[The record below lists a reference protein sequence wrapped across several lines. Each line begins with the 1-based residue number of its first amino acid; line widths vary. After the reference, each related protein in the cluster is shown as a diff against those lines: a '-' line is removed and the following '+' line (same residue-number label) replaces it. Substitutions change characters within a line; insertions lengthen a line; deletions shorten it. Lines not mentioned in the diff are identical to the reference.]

1 MAREGI
7 YVGSKEIIQR
17 YVGTRLVWEKVT
29 IQFDEILRFTSNRF
43 GSFWRFGSTE
53 RAFIDLGISERRPYG
68 LDGIE
73 DCNVVKLQ
81 NSNKIF
87 EVRVVI
93 SQRDTGYSTSYQRR
107 YNYQLFVI
115 FKNTDEVQGFISNK
129 YNETYIFGRKRGG

>member
-7 YVGSKEIIQR
+7 YVGGKEIIQR

-29 IQFDEILRFTSNRF
+29 IQFDEILRFGSNRF

-73 DCNVVKLQ
+73 NCNVLKLQ
-81 NSNKIF
+81 NSNKTF

-93 SQRDTGYSTSYQRR
+93 NQQDAGTHANYRR
-107 YNYQLFVI
+107 QYNFQLFVI
-115 FKNTDEVQGFISNK
+115 FKNTDEVQDFLSNK
-129 YNETYIFGRKRGG
+129 YNETYIFGRKIGG

>member
-7 YVGSKEIIQR
+7 YVGSREIIQR

-29 IQFDEILRFTSNRF
+29 IQFDEILRFTPNRF

-73 DCNVVKLQ
+73 DCNVLKLQ

-115 FKNTDEVQGFISNK
+115 FKNTDEVQDFISNK

>member
-7 YVGSKEIIQR
+7 YVGSREIIQR
-17 YVGTRLVWEKVT
+17 YVGTKLVWEKVT
-29 IQFDEILRFTSNRF
+29 IQFDEILRFTSNRY

-73 DCNVVKLQ
+73 DCNVLKLQ
-81 NSNKIF
+81 NSNKTF
-87 EVRVVI
+87 EVRVVVG
-93 SQRDTGYSTSYQRR
+93 QQDTGYSAGYRR
-107 YNYQLFVI
+107 HYNYQLFVI
-115 FKNTDEVQGFISNK
+115 FKNTDEVEDFLSNK

>member
-7 YVGSKEIIQR
+7 YVGSREIIQR

-43 GSFWRFGSTE
+43 GAFWRFGSTE

-87 EVRVVI
+87 EVGVVI

-115 FKNTDEVQGFISNK
+115 FKNTDEVQDFISNK

>member
-7 YVGSKEIIQR
+7 YVGSREIIQR

-43 GSFWRFGSTE
+43 GSFLRFGSTE

-115 FKNTDEVQGFISNK
+115 FKNTDEVQDFISNK

>member
-7 YVGSKEIIQR
+7 YVGGKEITQR
-17 YVGTRLVWEKVT
+17 YIGTQLVWDKVT
-29 IQFDEILRFTSNRF
+29 IQFYEILRFTSYRF
-43 GSFWRFGSTE
+43 VSFWRFGSTE

-115 FKNTDEVQGFISNK
+115 FKNTDEVQDFISNK

>member
-7 YVGSKEIIQR
+7 YVGSNEVIQR

-73 DCNVVKLQ
+73 NCNVLKLQ

-115 FKNTDEVQGFISNK
+115 FKNTDEVQDFISNK

>member
-29 IQFDEILRFTSNRF
+29 IQFDEILRFTSNHF

-115 FKNTDEVQGFISNK
+115 FKNTDEVQDFLSNK

>member
-1 MAREGI
+1 MTREGI
-7 YVGSKEIIQR
+7 YVGGKEIIQR

-29 IQFDEILRFTSNRF
+29 IQFDEILRFGSNRF

-115 FKNTDEVQGFISNK
+115 FKNTDEVQDFISNK

>member
-7 YVGSKEIIQR
+7 YVGSREIIQR

-43 GSFWRFGSTE
+43 GSFWRFGYTE

-115 FKNTDEVQGFISNK
+115 FKNTDEVQDFISNK

>member
-7 YVGSKEIIQR
+7 YVGSREIIQR
-17 YVGTRLVWEKVT
+17 YVGTKLVWEKVT
-29 IQFDEILRFTSNRF
+29 IQFDEILRLTSNRF

-73 DCNVVKLQ
+73 DCNVLKLQ

-115 FKNTDEVQGFISNK
+115 FKNTDEVQDFISNK

>member
-7 YVGSKEIIQR
+7 YVGSNEIIQR

-29 IQFDEILRFTSNRF
+29 IQFYEILRFSSNRF

-115 FKNTDEVQGFISNK
+115 FKNTDEVQDFISNK

>member
-7 YVGSKEIIQR
+7 YVGSREIVQR
-17 YVGTRLVWEKVT
+17 YVGTSLVWEKVT

-115 FKNTDEVQGFISNK
+115 FKNTDEVQDFISNK

>member
-7 YVGSKEIIQR
+7 YVGSREIIQR

-29 IQFDEILRFTSNRF
+29 IQFNEILRFSSNRY

-73 DCNVVKLQ
+73 NCNVVKLQ
-81 NSNKIF
+81 NSNKVF
-87 EVRVVI
+87 EVRVVVG
-93 SQRDTGYSTSYQRR
+93 QQETGAYSNYRKQ

-115 FKNTDEVQGFISNK
+115 FKNTDEVQDFLADKS
-129 YNETYIFGRKRGG
+129 NETYIFGRKRGG

>member
-7 YVGSKEIIQR
+7 YVGSNEIIQR

-29 IQFDEILRFTSNRF
+29 IQFYEILRFSSNRF

-73 DCNVVKLQ
+73 NCNVVKLQ

-87 EVRVVI
+87 EVRVAI

-115 FKNTDEVQGFISNK
+115 FKNTDEVQDFISNK

>member
-7 YVGSKEIIQR
+7 YVGSNEVIQR

-81 NSNKIF
+81 NSNKTF

-115 FKNTDEVQGFISNK
+115 FKNTDEVQDFISNK

>member
-1 MAREGI
+1 MAREEI
-7 YVGSKEIIQR
+7 YVGSNEVIQR

-29 IQFDEILRFTSNRF
+29 IQFDEILRFSSNRF

-73 DCNVVKLQ
+73 NCNVVKLQ
-81 NSNKIF
+81 NSNKVF
-87 EVRVVI
+87 EVRVVVG
-93 SQRDTGYSTSYQRR
+93 QQETGAYANYRKQ

-115 FKNTDEVQGFISNK
+115 FKNTDEVQDFLANK
-129 YNETYIFGRKRGG
+129 SNETYIFGRKRGG

>member
-7 YVGSKEIIQR
+7 YVGGKEVLQR
-17 YVGTRLVWEKVT
+17 YVGSRLVWEKVT
-29 IQFDEILRFTSNRF
+29 IQFYEILRFSSNRY

-53 RAFIDLGISERRPYG
+53 RAFIDLGISADRPYG

-73 DCNVVKLQ
+73 SCNVVKLE

-93 SQRDTGYSTSYQRR
+93 GRQEIGAFADYRKQ

-115 FKNTDEVQGFISNK
+115 FKNTDEVQDFLSNK

>member
-7 YVGSKEIIQR
+7 FVGGKEITQR
-17 YVGTRLVWEKVT
+17 YIGTRLVWQKIT
-29 IQFDEILRFTSNRF
+29 IQFDEVLRFTSNRY

-73 DCNVVKLQ
+73 NCNVLKLQ
-81 NSNKIF
+81 NSNKTF
-87 EVRVVI
+87 EVRVVVG
-93 SQRDTGYSTSYQRR
+93 QQDTGAYASYRKQ

-115 FKNTDEVQGFISNK
+115 FKNTDEVQDFLSNK

>member
-7 YVGSKEIIQR
+7 YVDSNEVIQR

-115 FKNTDEVQGFISNK
+115 FKNTDEVQDFISNK

>member
-1 MAREGI
+1 MDREGI
-7 YVGSKEIIQR
+7 YVGSREIIQR

-29 IQFDEILRFTSNRF
+29 IQFDEVLRFTSSRY

-68 LDGIE
+68 LEGI
-73 DCNVVKLQ
+73 DNCNVLKLQ
-81 NSNKIF
+81 NSNKTF
-87 EVRVVI
+87 EVRVVVN
-93 SQRDTGYSTSYQRR
+93 QQDTGAYASYRKQ

-115 FKNTDEVQGFISNK
+115 FKNTDEVQDFLSNK

>member
-1 MAREGI
+1 MTREGI
-7 YVGSKEIIQR
+7 YVGSKEITQR

-115 FKNTDEVQGFISNK
+115 FKNTDEVQDFISNK

>member
-7 YVGSKEIIQR
+7 YIGNKEIIQR

-29 IQFDEILRFTSNRF
+29 IQFDEVLRFTSSRY

-68 LDGIE
+68 LEGI
-73 DCNVVKLQ
+73 DNCNVLKLQ
-81 NSNKIF
+81 NSNKTF
-87 EVRVVI
+87 EVRVVVN
-93 SQRDTGYSTSYQRR
+93 QQDTGAYASYRKQ

-115 FKNTDEVQGFISNK
+115 FKNTDEVQDFLSNK

>member
-43 GSFWRFGSTE
+43 GSFWCFGSTE

-115 FKNTDEVQGFISNK
+115 FKNTDEVQDFISNK

>member
-29 IQFDEILRFTSNRF
+29 IQFDEVLRFTSNRF

-73 DCNVVKLQ
+73 SCNVVKLQ
-81 NSNKIF
+81 NSTKIF
-87 EVRVVI
+87 EVRIVLN
-93 SQRDTGYSTSYQRR
+93 QQDTGYSTSYQRR

-115 FKNTDEVQGFISNK
+115 FKNTDEVQDFISNK

>member
-7 YVGSKEIIQR
+7 YVGSNEVIQR

-29 IQFDEILRFTSNRF
+29 IQFDEILRFSSNRF

-115 FKNTDEVQGFISNK
+115 FKNTDEVQDFLSNK

>member
-29 IQFDEILRFTSNRF
+29 IQFDEILSFTSNRF

-115 FKNTDEVQGFISNK
+115 FKNTDEVQDFISNK

>member
-7 YVGSKEIIQR
+7 YVGSREIIQR
-17 YVGTRLVWEKVT
+17 YVGTRLVWEKVI
-29 IQFDEILRFTSNRF
+29 IQFDEVLRFTSNRY

-68 LDGIE
+68 LEGIE
-73 DCNVVKLQ
+73 NCNVLKLQ
-81 NSNKIF
+81 NSNKTF
-87 EVRVVI
+87 EVRVAI
-93 SQRDTGYSTSYQRR
+93 SQQETGSYANYRKQ

-115 FKNTDEVQGFISNK
+115 FKNTDEVQDFLSNK

>member
-7 YVGSKEIIQR
+7 YVGGKEITQR

-29 IQFDEILRFTSNRF
+29 IQFDEILRFSSNRF
-43 GSFWRFGSTE
+43 GAFWRFGSTE
-53 RAFIDLGISERRPYG
+53 RAFIDLGVSERRPYG

-73 DCNVVKLQ
+73 NCNVVKLQ

-87 EVRVVI
+87 EVRVAI
-93 SQRDTGYSTSYQRR
+93 SQQETGSYANYRKQ

-115 FKNTDEVQGFISNK
+115 FKNTDEVQDFLSNK

>member
-7 YVGSKEIIQR
+7 YVGSREIIQR

-29 IQFDEILRFTSNRF
+29 IQFDEVLRFTSSRY

-68 LDGIE
+68 LEGI
-73 DCNVVKLQ
+73 DNCNVLKLQ
-81 NSNKIF
+81 NSNKTF
-87 EVRVVI
+87 EVRVVVN
-93 SQRDTGYSTSYQRR
+93 QQDTGAYASYRKQ

-115 FKNTDEVQGFISNK
+115 FKNTDEVQDFLSNK

>member
-7 YVGSKEIIQR
+7 YAGGKEIIQR

-29 IQFDEILRFTSNRF
+29 IQFDEILRFGSNRF

-73 DCNVVKLQ
+73 DCNVLKLQ

-87 EVRVVI
+87 EVRVAI
-93 SQRDTGYSTSYQRR
+93 SQQETGSYANYRKQ

-115 FKNTDEVQGFISNK
+115 FKNTDEVQDFLANK
-129 YNETYIFGRKRGG
+129 SNETYIFGRKRGG

>member
-17 YVGTRLVWEKVT
+17 YVGTSLVWEKVT
-29 IQFDEILRFTSNRF
+29 IQFDEVLRFTSNRF

-115 FKNTDEVQGFISNK
+115 FKNTDEVQDFISNK

>member
-7 YVGSKEIIQR
+7 YVGSNEVIQR

-115 FKNTDEVQGFISNK
+115 FKNTDEVQDFISNK
-129 YNETYIFGRKRGG
+129 YNETYIFGRKIGG

>member
-29 IQFDEILRFTSNRF
+29 IQFDEVLRFTSNRY

-81 NSNKIF
+81 NSNKTF
-87 EVRVVI
+87 EVRVVMN
-93 SQRDTGYSTSYQRR
+93 QQDTGAYASYRKQ

-115 FKNTDEVQGFISNK
+115 FKNTDEAQDFLSNK